1 MSSKTK
7 SKKFIYK
14 EGITKKHEVLKEAM
28 KYLAKD
34 SHEYLQ
40 PGKHEYIC
48 WCIGQVVNP
57 ENYEYAQHDLKDEI
71 HTRLKGCTSLEIW
84 LVNYKGLTY
93 GEISKDYY
101 KNKAKKLQ
109 NTRKLWMQSMYEEF
123 LAKDE

>member
-1 MSSKTK
+1 MSK

-34 SHEYLQ
+34 SYEYLQ
-40 PGKHEYIC
+40 SEKYEYIC
-48 WCIGQVVNP
+48 WCIGRVVNP
-57 ENYEYAQHDLKDEI
+57 EDYEHAEHSLKDEI
-71 HTRLKGCTSLEIW
+71 NNLLEGCTSLEGW
-84 LVNYKGLTY
+84 LVKHKGVTY
-93 GEISKDYY
+93 REICEDYY
-101 KNKAKKLQ
+101 RNRAKKLQ